1 MTNQIKMKAVLW
13 SKDNCQWCERVRQL
27 FAAVNIEYLEYK
39 LDKDFTRHQFYEE
52 FEEGATFPQVQIDNK
67 HIGGCKDTLHYLQ
80 DQNLI

>member
-1 MTNQIKMKAVLW
+1 MKAVLW

-27 FAAVNIEYLEYK
+27 FTHCKIDYLEYK
-39 LDKDFTRHQFYEE
+39 LDKDFTRRQFFEE

-80 DQNLI
+80 EKNLI

>member
-1 MTNQIKMKAVLW
+1 MKAVLW
-13 SKDNCQWCERVRQL
+13 SKDDCQWCERVRQL
-27 FAAVNIEYLEYK
+27 FAVVNIDYLEYK

-52 FEEGATFPQVQIDNK
+52 FEEGATFPQVQLDNK